1 MKLGKIP
8 GWLGLILIVSYV
20 GITFM
25 LIFATIPAES
35 MELVDRMIGLIGT
48 LTGVAA
54 GYHFKNSENIV
65 EKTDSPQN

>member
-20 GITFM
+20 TITLL
-25 LIFATIPAES
+25 LIFRIVPEPS
-35 MELVDRMIGLIGT
+35 LEIVDRMIGLIGT

-54 GYHFKNSENIV
+54 GYHFKNAE
-65 EKTDSPQN
+65 